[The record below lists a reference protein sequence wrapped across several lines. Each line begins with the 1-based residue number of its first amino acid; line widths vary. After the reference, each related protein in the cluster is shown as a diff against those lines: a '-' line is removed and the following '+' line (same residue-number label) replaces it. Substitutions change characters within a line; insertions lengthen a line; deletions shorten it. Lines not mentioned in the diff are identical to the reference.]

1 MIPDCPCDGDDI
13 SPRAGAEEKR
23 VPDPYTA
30 QPPFWYGYFHVDVGT
45 RHCFCYTTT
54 LQGRQMAPRFY
65 ASEKNSMGKSQ
76 PKRRSTTTRSHQVT
90 KGTTAKKK
98 TVNWT
103 RILLIIIGVMI
114 VISMILSMLIVPGS
128 STGF

>member
-1 MIPDCPCDGDDI
+1 
-13 SPRAGAEEKR
+13 
-23 VPDPYTA
+23 
-30 QPPFWYGYFHVDVGT
+30 
-45 RHCFCYTTT
+45 
-54 LQGRQMAPRFY
+54 
-65 ASEKNSMGKSQ
+65 MGKSQ
-76 PKRRSTTTRSHQVT
+76 PKRRPATTRSHQAT

-114 VISMILSMLIVPGS
+114 VVSMILSMLIVPGS

>member
-1 MIPDCPCDGDDI
+1 
-13 SPRAGAEEKR
+13 
-23 VPDPYTA
+23 
-30 QPPFWYGYFHVDVGT
+30 
-45 RHCFCYTTT
+45 
-54 LQGRQMAPRFY
+54 
-65 ASEKNSMGKSQ
+65 MGKSQ
-76 PKRRSTTTRSHQVT
+76 PKRRNSSTRSHQST

-114 VISMILSMLIVPGS
+114 VVSMILSMLIVPGS

>member
-1 MIPDCPCDGDDI
+1 
-13 SPRAGAEEKR
+13 
-23 VPDPYTA
+23 
-30 QPPFWYGYFHVDVGT
+30 
-45 RHCFCYTTT
+45 
-54 LQGRQMAPRFY
+54 
-65 ASEKNSMGKSQ
+65 MGKSQ
-76 PKRRSTTTRSHQVT
+76 PKRRSATTRSHQAT